1 MIFGVWCCL
10 QTAIIGA
17 VFLRNSLEGFSPYNF
32 SLGADAVPS
41 VKQFRVS
48 VEIASFK
55 CLQ

>member
-1 MIFGVWCCL
+1 MVFGVRCCL
-10 QTAIIGA
+10 QTTIIDT
-17 VFLRNSLEGFSPYNF
+17 VFLSNSLEGFSPYNF

-41 VKQFRVS
+41 VKQFKVS

>member
-1 MIFGVWCCL
+1 MFGVWCL
-10 QTAIIGA
+10 QTTIIGTIY
-17 VFLRNSLEGFSPYNF
+17 LRNGLEGLSPYNF
-32 SLGADAVPS
+32 SLGADAIPS